1 MMIDD
6 EEIMST
12 SFDEPLKTGKLQLS
26 VGSSTTDTDTL
37 QGYISQASN
46 MAVVLDT
53 GKIPVKYEVNE
64 NKYILSDI
72 TNQQLNIIEYT
83 IAGIVLL
90 SLMIWIVRYKLT
102 GLLGSISYIG
112 LASILLLL
120 IRYANATL
128 SIQGILG
135 IVIILI
141 LNYMFMNKLLSKLK
155 KEKLDKEMMKQMVK
169 ETYKEFFITIL
180 PIAIAVITFCF
191 AGWAP
196 ISSLGMVMFWGIVL
210 IAIYNFIVTNNLLK
224 IETNE

>member
-1 MMIDD
+1 MIDD

-26 VGSSTTDTDTL
+26 VGSSTTEAKTL

-53 GKIPVKYEVNE
+53 GKMPVKYEVDE

-72 TNQQLNIIEYT
+72 TNQELNIIEYT

-90 SLMIWIVRYKLT
+90 SLIIWIVRYKLT

-112 LASILLLL
+112 LSSILLLL
-120 IRYANATL
+120 IRYANVTL
-128 SIQGILG
+128 SIQGIFG
-135 IVIILI
+135 IAIILI
-141 LNYMFMNKLLSKLK
+141 LNYIFINKLLSKLK
-155 KEKLDKEMMKQMVK
+155 KEKLDKEMIKQMIK

-180 PIAIAVITFCF
+180 PICIAVITFCF
-191 AGWAP
+191 AGWSP
-196 ISSLGMVMFWGIVL
+196 ISSFGMVMFWGIIL
-210 IAIYNFIVTNNLLK
+210 IAIYNFIITNNLLK
-224 IETNE
+224 IEANK

>member
-1 MMIDD
+1 MIDD

-12 SFDEPLKTGKLQLS
+12 SFDEPLRTGKLQLS

-53 GKIPVKYEVNE
+53 GKMPVKYEMDENE
-64 NKYILSDI
+64 YILSDI
-72 TNQQLNIIEYT
+72 TNQELNIIEYT
-83 IAGIVLL
+83 IAGLVLL
-90 SLMIWIVRYKLT
+90 SLVILIVRYKLT

-120 IRYANATL
+120 IRYANVAL

-135 IVIILI
+135 IAIILI
-141 LNYMFMNKLLSKLK
+141 LNYMFINKLLSKLK
-155 KEKLDKEMMKQMVK
+155 KENLDKDMIKQMVK
-169 ETYKEFFITIL
+169 ETYKEFFITSI
-180 PIAIAVITFCF
+180 PICIAVITFCF
-191 AGWAP
+191 VGWAP

-210 IAIYNFIVTNNLLK
+210 IAIYNFIITNNLLK
-224 IETNE
+224 IEANK

>member
-1 MMIDD
+1 MIDD

-53 GKIPVKYEVNE
+53 GKMPVKYEVDENE
-64 NKYILSDI
+64 YILSDI
-72 TNQQLNIIEYT
+72 TNQELNIVEYT

-90 SLMIWIVRYKLT
+90 SLIVWILRYKLT

-120 IRYANATL
+120 IRYANVTL

-135 IVIILI
+135 IIIILI
-141 LNYMFMNKLLSKLK
+141 LNYMFINKLLSKLK
-155 KEKLDKEMMKQMVK
+155 KEKLDKEMIKQMVK

-180 PIAIAVITFCF
+180 PICIAVITFCF

-196 ISSLGMVMFWGIVL
+196 ISSFGMVMFWGIVL
-210 IAIYNFIVTNNLLK
+210 IAIYNFIITNNLLK
-224 IETNE
+224 IEANK

>member
-1 MMIDD
+1 MIDD

-72 TNQQLNIIEYT
+72 TNQQLNVIKYT

-120 IRYANATL
+120 IRYANVTL

-141 LNYMFMNKLLSKLK
+141 LNYMFMNELLSKLK

>member
-1 MMIDD
+1 MIDD

>member
-12 SFDEPLKTGKLQLS
+12 SFDEPLRTGKLQLS

-53 GKIPVKYEVNE
+53 GKMPVKYEMDENE
-64 NKYILSDI
+64 YILSDI
-72 TNQQLNIIEYT
+72 TNQELNIIEYT
-83 IAGIVLL
+83 IAGLVLL
-90 SLMIWIVRYKLT
+90 SLVILIVRYKLT

-120 IRYANATL
+120 IRYANVAL

-135 IVIILI
+135 IAIILI
-141 LNYMFMNKLLSKLK
+141 LNYMFINKLLSKLK
-155 KEKLDKEMMKQMVK
+155 KENLDKDMIKQMVK
-169 ETYKEFFITIL
+169 ETYKEFFITSI
-180 PIAIAVITFCF
+180 PICIAVITFCF
-191 AGWAP
+191 VGWAP

-210 IAIYNFIVTNNLLK
+210 IAIYNFIITNNLLK
-224 IETNE
+224 IEANK

>member
-1 MMIDD
+1 MFN
-6 EEIMST
+6 E
-12 SFDEPLKTGKLQLS
+12 LQ
-26 VGSSTTDTDTL
+26 
-37 QGYISQASN
+37 
-46 MAVVLDT
+46 
-53 GKIPVKYEVNE
+53 K
-64 NKYILSDI
+64 
-72 TNQQLNIIEYT
+72 
-83 IAGIVLL
+83 
-90 SLMIWIVRYKLT
+90 
-102 GLLGSISYIG
+102 LLGSISYIG

-120 IRYANATL
+120 IRYANVTL

-196 ISSLGMVMFWGIVL
+196 ISSLGMVMF
-210 IAIYNFIVTNNLLK
+210 
-224 IETNE
+224 

>member
-1 MMIDD
+1 MIDD

-26 VGSSTTDTDTL
+26 VGSSTTDTNTL

-72 TNQQLNIIEYT
+72 TNQQLNVIKYT

-120 IRYANATL
+120 IRYANVTL

>member
-1 MMIDD
+1 MIDD

-26 VGSSTTDTDTL
+26 VGSSTTEAKTL

-53 GKIPVKYEVNE
+53 GKMPVKYEVDE

-72 TNQQLNIIEYT
+72 TNQELNIIEYT

-90 SLMIWIVRYKLT
+90 SLIIWIVRYKLT

-112 LASILLLL
+112 LTSILLLL
-120 IRYANATL
+120 IRYANVTL
-128 SIQGILG
+128 SIQGIFG
-135 IVIILI
+135 IAIILI
-141 LNYMFMNKLLSKLK
+141 LNYIFINKLLSKLK
-155 KEKLDKEMMKQMVK
+155 KEKLDKEMIKQMIK
-169 ETYKEFFITIL
+169 ETYKEFFIKIL
-180 PIAIAVITFCF
+180 PIGIAVITFCF

-196 ISSLGMVMFWGIVL
+196 ISSFGMVMFWGIIL
-210 IAIYNFIVTNNLLK
+210 IAIYNFIITNNLLK
-224 IETNE
+224 IEANK

>member
-26 VGSSTTDTDTL
+26 VGSSTTDTNTL

-72 TNQQLNIIEYT
+72 TNQQLNVIKYT

-120 IRYANATL
+120 IRYANVTL

>member
-72 TNQQLNIIEYT
+72 TNQQLNVIKYT

-120 IRYANATL
+120 IRYANVTL

-141 LNYMFMNKLLSKLK
+141 LNYMFMNELLSKLK

>member
-72 TNQQLNIIEYT
+72 TNQQLNIIKYT

-120 IRYANATL
+120 IRYANVTL

>member
-1 MMIDD
+1 MIDD

-53 GKIPVKYEVNE
+53 GKMPVKYEVDENE
-64 NKYILSDI
+64 YILSDI
-72 TNQQLNIIEYT
+72 TNQELNIIEYT
-83 IAGIVLL
+83 ITGIVLL
-90 SLMIWIVRYKLT
+90 SLIVWILRYKLT

-120 IRYANATL
+120 IRYANVAL

-141 LNYMFMNKLLSKLK
+141 LNYMFINKLLSKLK
-155 KEKLDKEMMKQMVK
+155 KEKLDKDMIKQMVK
-169 ETYKEFFITIL
+169 ETYKEFFITSI
-180 PIAIAVITFCF
+180 PICIAVITFCF
-191 AGWAP
+191 VGWAP

-210 IAIYNFIVTNNLLK
+210 IAIYNFIITNNLLK
-224 IETNE
+224 IEANK

>member
-1 MMIDD
+1 MIDD

-26 VGSSTTDTDTL
+26 VGSSTTDMDTL

-53 GKIPVKYEVNE
+53 GKMPVKYEVDENE
-64 NKYILSDI
+64 YILSDI
-72 TNQQLNIIEYT
+72 TNQELNIIEYT
-83 IAGIVLL
+83 ITGIVLL
-90 SLMIWIVRYKLT
+90 SLIVWILRYKLT

-120 IRYANATL
+120 IRYANVAL

-141 LNYMFMNKLLSKLK
+141 LNYMFINKLLSKLK
-155 KEKLDKEMMKQMVK
+155 KEKLDKDMIKQIVK
-169 ETYKEFFITIL
+169 ETYKEFFITSI
-180 PIAIAVITFCF
+180 PICIAVITFCF
-191 AGWAP
+191 VGWAP

-210 IAIYNFIVTNNLLK
+210 IAIYNFIITNNLLK
-224 IETNE
+224 IEANK